1 MVSTLANWELERDM
15 ALTPDDVYIS
25 YLPLPHILERLFVN
39 TMIFY
44 GSSIGFYR
52 GDVLKLKDDL

>member
-1 MVSTLANWELERDM
+1 MI
-15 ALTPDDVYIS
+15 TPDDVYIS

-39 TMIFY
+39 LFLFS
-44 GSSIGFYR
+44 GASIGFYN